1 MMSNMEVD
9 WEAEECVTWEELE
22 ARREGY
28 CTADGGEWTSL
39 REGWGPE
46 CYIAGENEWAD
57 CIISGPDMEYYW
69 ETDECLTT

>member
-9 WEAEECVTWEELE
+9 WETEECVTWEELE

-28 CTADGGEWTSL
+28 CTAEGGEWTPL

-46 CYIAGENEWAD
+46 CYHAGEDTWAD
-57 CIISGPDMEYYW
+57 CIISGPDMEYNW
-69 ETDECLTT
+69 EMDECMTS